1 MKLSASTV
9 ILASLASCLSPI
21 AATGF
26 TYSPNNDVNDHSKI
40 ALDTLDITA
49 AIDNNN
55 VTLALDI
62 YTNGKHRETEGKNLQ
77 AMAAKDWV
85 QSDLDNVE
93 DYEAFAALFHNE
105 GSSAFLDSYN
115 LDAMQCNG
123 SFAGLSSDMCKTAA
137 KKNLICTSLLYAQ
150 YEAVNAIQY
159 NNEKNWDEL
168 FAFWNGVY
176 DESLHSVDVLN
187 KGGAGAVQASRDAD
201 FRTAFREL
209 SIEALREGQEA
220 FSGSSVNT
228 GKLIEAYEEFKKAN
242 LATFTQATLKYA
254 LLFEETGLEQS
265 AIDSKWAEGY
275 TYFRCGAG
283 LMNPELALYIN
294 YIFDPRDKANKILQ
308 PKSTYCK
315 IVKKML
321 SLPEIG
327 YGLTLDDLNMSG
339 YAPTSSIKE
348 DCGLESLKHV
358 EGMYYSKDGDLR
370 TYVPV
375 LELLVVVCVYFG
387 SYIFITRKSKVC

>member
-1 MKLSASTV
+1 MKLCTSTL
-9 ILASLASCLSPI
+9 ILVASLASLSPT
-21 AATGF
+21 AAIGL
-26 TYSPNNDVNDHSKI
+26 TYAPNNDVNDHSMI

-49 AIDNNN
+49 AIDSNN

-62 YTNGKHRETEGKNLQ
+62 YTNGKHRESEGKNLQ

-85 QSDLDNVE
+85 QSDLENVE
-93 DYEAFAALFHNE
+93 DYVSFAALFHNE
-105 GSSAFLDSYN
+105 GSAFLDSYN

-123 SFAGLSSDMCKTAA
+123 SFAGLSDDICKTAA

-159 NNEKNWDEL
+159 SNEKNWDEL

-176 DESLHSVDVLN
+176 DAALHSSDVLN

-201 FRTAFREL
+201 FSTSFREL

-220 FSGSSVNT
+220 FSGSSVNKE
-228 GKLIEAYEEFKKAN
+228 KLIEAYEEFKKAN

-254 LLFEETGLEQS
+254 LLFEEAGLEQS

-294 YIFDPRDKANKILQ
+294 YVFDPRDKSDMILE
-308 PKSTYCK
+308 PKATYCK

-358 EGMYYSKDGDLR
+358 KGMYYGSNGDLR

-375 LELLVVVCVYFG
+375 LELLVVICIYFG
-387 SYIFITRKSKVC
+387 SYIFLTRKSKVC